1 MTPRGRFG
9 LVIHVNSRHVVFV
22 SYPGFGHIKP
32 TLAVAS
38 ELIRRGHRVTYV
50 VTDHYADRI
59 VAATGARVLAYHSLI
74 PDAGRTEAQLDDTSM
89 VLGLIKEN
97 WAPAAKALTGLAD
110 DPPDVVVHDV
120 LVAAT
125 AKLLCRQFGAAL
137 VAGYLIG
144 AMNEAMMAELAVPD
158 VDYAGPRFL
167 QLYEDILAEVRPWGV
182 ANLMDVVLGGPLPS
196 RNLVF
201 LPRTFQLE
209 ADTFDD
215 TYRFVGP
222 CLSDT
227 EREQSWRP
235 ADPARQLVLASL
247 GTSPSSHREA
257 FLRTC
262 VRAADGQPWQLVVIL
277 GNLTDP
283 EELGALPD
291 NVTVLPWLPHTAA
304 LPYAAGFVTHGGMGS
319 IMEALSFGV
328 PMLVAPDTKE
338 QRSNAERAVELGLA
352 RELPRP
358 RREMTPELLGHLV
371 TGLLADRDLR
381 RRAHAM
387 RTEIDRCGGA
397 VEAADELL
405 ALAASRPFLPT
416 GRAEKSGAA

>member
-1 MTPRGRFG
+1 M
-9 LVIHVNSRHVVFV
+9 ISRHVVFV

-50 VTDHYADRI
+50 VTDHYADQI
-59 VAATGARVLAYHSLI
+59 IAATGARVLAYHSLI
-74 PDAGRTEAQLDDTSM
+74 PDAGQTQAQLDDTTM

-97 WAPAAKALTGLAD
+97 WAPAATALTGLAD

-125 AKLLCRQFGAAL
+125 AKLLCRHFGAAL
-137 VAGYLIG
+137 VTGYLIG
-144 AMNEAMMAELAVPD
+144 AMNEAMMAELAMPN
-158 VDYAGPRFL
+158 VDYTGPRFL
-167 QLYEDILAEVRPWGV
+167 QLYEDILAEVRPWGID
-182 ANLMDVVLGGPLPS
+182 NLMDVVLGGPLPS

-201 LPRTFQLE
+201 LPRTFQPE

-222 CLSDT
+222 CLSDA

-235 ADPARQLVLASL
+235 ADPARPLVVASL
-247 GTSPSSHREA
+247 GTSPSEHREA

-262 VRAADGQPWQLVVIL
+262 VRAAVGQPWQLVVIL
-277 GNLTDP
+277 GNQRAPGD
-283 EELGALPD
+283 LGALPD
-291 NVTVLPWLPHTAA
+291 NVTVQPWLPHTAA
-304 LPYAAGFVTHGGMGS
+304 LPYADGFVTHGGMGS

-328 PMLVAPDTKE
+328 PMLIAPDTKE

-352 RELPRP
+352 RELSQPRQAT
-358 RREMTPELLGHLV
+358 TPELLAELV
-371 TGLLADRDLR
+371 AELLTDRDLR

-397 VEAADELL
+397 VGAADELL
-405 ALAASRPFLPT
+405 ARVTRTELRPT
-416 GRAEKSGAA
+416 DV